1 MSKKEVKKNIYS
13 AKEGFVFKSKVDGA
27 VLSNTVILGVEDSIE
42 NYEEVLIEEEIE
54 DGES

>member
-1 MSKKEVKKNIYS
+1 MSKKEVKKNIYT